1 MNSNAIAAFLALNI
15 LITGGL
21 GYLVIS
27 GQKQD
32 PVAEKSAAPTPAEI
46 KIDVSAMEAP
56 LAQLTDKVD
65 QLNQTVQRFSTSY
78 VQYDFLKREMD
89 RLSVADQS
97 IGVRAQAT
105 AATKNDKNA
114 KEVDE
119 VIGKLSNLSQQVKG
133 QLQTRR
139 QTMLKLIS
147 GLENELASISG
158 SATPAPA
165 PAPAPAPT
173 PTPVAPKPTPPTPP
187 TVPAVPP
194 NIGNSGP
201 VPGAAE

>member
-1 MNSNAIAAFLALNI
+1 MNSTAIAAFLALNI

-21 GYLVIS
+21 GYLVVT
-27 GQKQD
+27 GQKKAQT
-32 PVAEKSAAPTPAEI
+32 AATESIPTEI
-46 KIDVSAMEAP
+46 KVDISSMEQP
-56 LAQLTDKVD
+56 LAELTDKVD

-89 RLSVADQS
+89 RLSVVDQT

-105 AATKNDKNA
+105 AASKTDKNA

-119 VIGKLSNLSQQVKG
+119 VIGKLSTLSQQVKG

-147 GLENELASISG
+147 GLEKELASISG
-158 SATPAPA
+158 TPLPVPQPVLAPA
-165 PAPAPAPT
+165 P
-173 PTPVAPKPTPPTPP
+173 PKPTQKTPNTNPPTPP
-187 TVPAVPP
+187 TETPDK
-194 NIGNSGP
+194 
-201 VPGAAE
+201 